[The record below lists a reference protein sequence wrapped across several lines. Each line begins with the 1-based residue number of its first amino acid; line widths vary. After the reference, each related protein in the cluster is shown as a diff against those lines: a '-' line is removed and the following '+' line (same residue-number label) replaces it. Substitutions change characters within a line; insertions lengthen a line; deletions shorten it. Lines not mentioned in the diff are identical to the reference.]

1 MLTNYCLKKTHV
13 TVPLHRAPKKPFSFC
28 APGIDGFF
36 TAFDVST
43 LPQQIG
49 QGHFALS
56 GRVGNGAKDAPIP
69 RPPLSELSSSE
80 AREAR
85 EAREAESDMV

>member
-1 MLTNYCLKKTHV
+1 MLKRKHT
-13 TVPLHRAPKKPFSFC
+13 RASQSCSRETFTFVYSDP
-28 APGIDGFF
+28 PGIDGFF

-56 GRVGNGAKDAPIP
+56 GCVKAVNGAAKDVA
-69 RPPLSELSSSE
+69 PLSELSSNE